1 MRIERINENSIRCI
15 LSSFDLSVRNL
26 NIKELAYG
34 SDKARKLFHEMM
46 QKANAEVGFDAEN
59 TPIMIEAIPMGGNSI
74 QLIITKVDDPEE
86 LDTRFSKF
94 SPAPPQSGAEDWI
107 KKLTTEILEGAD
119 TLLSQIKNDP
129 AKLASLNTNIQ
140 DSSDQKISPVDN
152 ELSKTGS
159 SIPAFQKKPD
169 CDAQAFTKTF
179 RAFAFNDLDQAI
191 TASKAAKL
199 FKGYSTLYKRPDDSY
214 YILVIQSQPLPDDDF
229 AKVCNLIAEYGR
241 KVKTT
246 DNSLA
251 YYEEH
256 YTVISKDR
264 AIQKLASI

>member
-15 LSSFDLSVRNL
+15 LSSFDLSIRNL

-34 SDKARKLFHEMM
+34 SEKARKLFNEMM

-94 SPAPPQSGAEDWI
+94 SAAPPKSGAEDWI

-119 TLLSQIKNDP
+119 TLLSQIKADP
-129 AKLASLNTNIQ
+129 SKLDSIKAKIPGGPEVNISVT
-140 DSSDQKISPVDN
+140 DNRVSDNKISDN
-152 ELSKTGS
+152 KASDNYEAPSYS
-159 SIPAFQKKPD
+159 Q
-169 CDAQAFTKTF
+169 TF
-179 RAFAFNDLDQAI
+179 RAFAFDDLDQAI

-199 FKGYSTLYKRPDDSY
+199 FKGYSTLYKRPDGSCY
-214 YILVIQSQPLPDDDF
+214 VLVIRSQILPDDDF

-241 KVKTT
+241 KIKTT

>member
-94 SPAPPQSGAEDWI
+94 SPAPPKNGAEDWI

-119 TLLSQIKNDP
+119 TLLSQIKTDP
-129 AKLASLNTNIQ
+129 AKLDSLRAKMQGGN
-140 DSSDQKISPVDN
+140 DQKTAAIDN
-152 ELSKTGS
+152 ETSNVTYEA
-159 SIPAFQKKPD
+159 PAFSQ
-169 CDAQAFTKTF
+169 TF

>member
-94 SPAPPQSGAEDWI
+94 SPAPPKNGAEDWI

-119 TLLSQIKNDP
+119 TLLSQIKTDP
-129 AKLASLNTNIQ
+129 AKLDSLRAKMQGGN
-140 DSSDQKISPVDN
+140 DQKTAAIDN
-152 ELSKTGS
+152 ETSNVTYEA
-159 SIPAFQKKPD
+159 PAFSQ
-169 CDAQAFTKTF
+169 TF

-264 AIQKLASI
+264 AIQKLANI